1 MSPRRL
7 LGLPAC
13 ALLALVFA
21 APASA
26 ADFQPRIVNGTRAAQ
41 GEYPAQ
47 GFLLI
52 EDDPTHAGFDAFC
65 GGTLVG
71 SRRFLTAAHCATQDL
86 GGGAS
91 VPLPANSFLV
101 RMGNVDR
108 RVTTDEYTATNN
120 DVNGAYNSAT
130 FQNDSAMLTL
140 NRPAP
145 YTPMRVV
152 DDGEDA
158 LWAAGTSARI
168 IGWGTTSFG
177 GPSSNFLLKADV
189 PIIPDSRCA
198 DAYPES
204 APGLNDGFDPGTMVC
219 AADALGTPPSGTHDT
234 CQGDSGGPLLVPDG
248 DFFADAGIVSWGNG
262 CADPASP
269 GVYSRIG
276 DNPLNSWVH
285 SRTPEADFDISEQPQ
300 INKPV
305 TLIEKAHHPED
316 APGTPYFTEFR
327 WDLDNDGQFDDA
339 TGPQVQHTYT
349 TAGEAVAGLEASKPG
364 GDKASVY
371 FSFDVIDPNAGGEA
385 QTPQPPPP
393 AAAPA
398 ATPPP
403 KTGPLATILIS
414 GKPKVKNRRFKI
426 RVKFAKAAP
435 KGTAV
440 IEIYRGKKRIGI
452 ARVKVKRGATKRVT
466 VKLTPQGNRILQ
478 RAASKQLKI
487 RVRVRV
493 GSQKLR
499 TKTATI
505 RR

>member
-13 ALLALVFA
+13 ALLALAFA

-47 GFLLI
+47 GFLQINL
-52 EDDPTHAGFDAFC
+52 DADPAYEAFC

-71 SRRFLTAAHCATQDL
+71 SRQFLTAAHCATNDL
-86 GGGAS
+86 GLA
-91 VPLPANSFLV
+91 LPASSFRIRL
-101 RMGNVDR
+101 GNVDR
-108 RVTTDEYTATNN
+108 TPPSPDEYFVTNN
-120 DVNGAYNSAT
+120 DVNDTFNSET

-158 LWAAGTSARI
+158 LWAAGTTARI
-168 IGWGTTSFG
+168 IGWGTMSSG
-177 GPSSNFLLKADV
+177 GLDSQYLLKADV

-198 DAYPES
+198 GAYPES
-204 APGLNDGFDPGTMVC
+204 APGVNDGFDPATMVC

-248 DFFADAGIVSWGNG
+248 DFFADAGIVSWGIG
-262 CADPASP
+262 CADPANP

-285 SRTPEADFDISEQPQ
+285 SRTPEADFDLSHQPRA
-300 INKPV
+300 NEPV
-305 TLIEKAHHPED
+305 TLTSTSRHPEGPD
-316 APGTPYFTEFR
+316 YFTEFK
-327 WDLDNDGQFDDA
+327 WDLDNDGSFDDA
-339 TGPQVQHTYT
+339 SGKSIT
-349 TAGEAVAGLEASKPG
+349 TTFPTQGEAVAGLEAEKPG
-364 GDKASVY
+364 GDKATIY
-371 FSFDVIDPNAGGEA
+371 YAFDVGPDPNAPQPTPTPTA
-385 QTPQPPPP
+385 TPTPQPTVTP
-393 AAAPA
+393 A
-398 ATPPP
+398 
-403 KTGPLATILIS
+403 KTGPLATILVS
-414 GKPKVKNRRFKI
+414 GRPKVKNRKFKI
-426 RVKFAKAAP
+426 RVRFAKGAP
-435 KGTAV
+435 KGVAV

-452 ARVKVKRGATKRVT
+452 GRVTVKRGATKLVT
-466 VKLTPQGNRILQ
+466 VKLTPQGRRLLG
-478 RAASKQLKI
+478 RATSKRLKI
-487 RVRVRV
+487 RIRVRV

-499 TKTATI
+499 TKNATI